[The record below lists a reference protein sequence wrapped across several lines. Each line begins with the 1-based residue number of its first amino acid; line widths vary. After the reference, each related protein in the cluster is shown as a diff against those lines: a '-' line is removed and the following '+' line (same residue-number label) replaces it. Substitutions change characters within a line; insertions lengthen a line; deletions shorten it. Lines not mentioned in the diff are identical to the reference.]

1 MKKRVLF
8 LFGIIFTAIILL
20 IFASNLHTNNVNYA
34 DKLSGKKAVIVYY
47 SYSNNT
53 KNVANMIKRRLNCD
67 IKEIT
72 SEEYKNLSL
81 EDLNNLVNEQMQ
93 KNYIPKTTKIDIAD
107 YNIVFVGSPVW
118 KNSLS
123 LPVKSFLVNN
133 DFNNK
138 IIVPFYTFGGITNKS
153 NLDDEIK
160 DFSRNNNVLPS
171 FLTVYSKFAFV
182 EYRLDK
188 WLNKIISN

>member
-93 KNYIPKTTKIDIAD
+93 KNYIPKTTKIDITD